1 MLMTTHAAPETACLW
16 EVDLDGIAVGKPI
29 KWNAPLQEVH
39 DCYRDI
45 VAKGH
50 TESRFLR
57 ITPAGR
63 RPDPMAR
70 K

>member
-1 MLMTTHAAPETACLW
+1 MLMTTHSAPETACLW
-16 EVDLDGIAVGKPI
+16 QVDLDGVAVGKPI
-29 KWNAPLQEVH
+29 KWNAPLHDVH
-39 DCYRDI
+39 DEYRAQVD
-45 VAKGH
+45 GGL
-50 TESRFLR
+50 ESRFLR